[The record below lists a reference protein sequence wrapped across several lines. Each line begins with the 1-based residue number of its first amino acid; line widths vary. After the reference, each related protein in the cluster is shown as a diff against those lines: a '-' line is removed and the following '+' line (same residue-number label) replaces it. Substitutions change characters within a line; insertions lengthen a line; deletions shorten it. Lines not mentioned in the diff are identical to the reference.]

1 MFRRPVSVLVFGLR
15 PPVVPVGQ
23 GEGRCRIS
31 HNIKSPSNLEP
42 LGDLARPTLNPA
54 CDVLQQSGPPDAQR
68 VMRLQRNP
76 SARRCVK
83 DVKDVQSRIR
93 ETEDWNAKPRVWK
106 RKGSRAM
113 PSPGGLHAKFGVA
126 CSGAQQWKSAT
137 ADANVNKLRLKSE
150 VGWQPEKWS
159 RPLKPGSEI
168 GSKLVGWTAA
178 SIRTGSPST
187 HPRFWP
193 EAPSCARGSTEIGH
207 ECKKKYLLVGA
218 ICAKT
223 ADGLRR

>member
-1 MFRRPVSVLVFGLR
+1 MQDLTQHQVPQQPGTPRRFGSADPEPGVRCPAAVRTAGCTASDASAAQPECAQMCQRCQRCPVQNTRDRRLGMQSLV
-15 PPVVPVGQ
+15 
-23 GEGRCRIS
+23 
-31 HNIKSPSNLEP
+31 
-42 LGDLARPTLNPA
+42 
-54 CDVLQQSGPPDAQR
+54 SG
-68 VMRLQRNP
+68 
-76 SARRCVK
+76 
-83 DVKDVQSRIR
+83 
-93 ETEDWNAKPRVWK
+93 K

-187 HPRFWP
+187 HPRATPGFGRRPRVAP
-193 EAPSCARGSTEIGH
+193 EGRLKSDTNARRN
-207 ECKKKYLLVGA
+207 
-218 ICAKT
+218 IC
-223 ADGLRR
+223 